1 MVFRTL
7 MKRQQRMMPPR
18 TVKFLADGKIIISR
32 DLGSLFGKKTFVE
45 VLVDQD
51 YNKIALKPSKD
62 EVRGYKLGVGNL
74 FQCSLLKKA
83 GIKGE
88 YKARFTEGKIIID
101 DIKITDK
108 LKNMEFW
115 ED

>member
-1 MVFRTL
+1 MTFKTL
-7 MKRQQRMMPPR
+7 MKRQQRMMNPR
-18 TVKFLADGKIIISR
+18 TVKFLGGGKIIISR
-32 DLGSLFGKKTFVE
+32 DLRNFFKKKEFVE
-45 VLVDQD
+45 ILIDED
-51 YNKIALKPSKD
+51 YNKIAFKPSND
-62 EVRGYKLGVGNL
+62 EVRGYKLVQGNV
-74 FQCSLLKKA
+74 FQCMILFRS

-101 DIKITDK
+101 DIPITDK